1 MSIYDD
7 IMDDYEHYREMAF
20 GESELS
26 KKERQIEDLQE
37 RICDLEDQVETYKD
51 AFNKAVICNKGM
63 DEQIEKLKNQNKQL
77 MELLGVE

>member
-1 MSIYDD
+1 MRTYDD
-7 IMDDYEHYREMAF
+7 IMDDYEHYREMSF
-20 GESELS
+20 EESEIS
-26 KKERQIEDLQE
+26 KRDREIERLNNLI
-37 RICDLEDQVETYKD
+37 RDLEDDVETYKD